1 MNKGKVVI
9 KNILSIITII
19 LIAITSFS
27 LTNVSKA
34 NTDNELEDNNTP
46 TGDRTFIRL
55 VHKDNNKVEVYLE
68 VADTTVPN
76 DNEAVNSSV
85 SVKSFQ
91 IGLDIEID
99 LETEGSSINFEFADK
114 LKDELSCE
122 TRKATKK
129 DIIDSTTNKKA
140 GERLN
145 IYYVGNK
152 DLNDVRENKNNT
164 TDGIKIGTI
173 TFEGIKKIE
182 TASIKP
188 DSEFTKIGT
197 IGYGL
202 AQTKILQ
209 EDGLYQIKI
218 DPTTSDEESG
228 GQGGESQGGSGEDSG
243 DGSGDVEG
251 EGTGSEN
258 DSDNNQGTGSQEHS
272 GKETDAKKPNTGDIG
287 IKVFIVLMVVALIG
301 IVLILRKKKTKQ
313 TK

>member
-1 MNKGKVVI
+1 MNKGKIVI

-55 VHKDNNKVEVYLE
+55 VHTDNNKFEVYLE

-85 SVKSFQ
+85 SVRSFQ

-99 LETEGSSINFEFADK
+99 LETEGSSINFDFDDE

-122 TRKATKK
+122 TRKAT
-129 DIIDSTTNKKA
+129 INPTTNGKIGK
-140 GERLN
+140 RLN

-152 DLNDVRENKNNT
+152 DLNDARDNKDNIKN
-164 TDGIKIGTI
+164 GIKIGTI
-173 TFEGIKKIE
+173 TFEGIKELE

-197 IGYGL
+197 NGFNL
-202 AQTKILQ
+202 AKTEIKE
-209 EDGLYQIKI
+209 EDGLYQII
-218 DPTTSDEESG
+218 IEPTTSEGEG
-228 GQGGESQGGSGEDSG
+228 NQGGSEGGSGE
-243 DGSGDVEG
+243 GSGDVEG
-251 EGTGSEN
+251 EGSEN
-258 DSDNNQGTGSQEHS
+258 GGSGNNQDTEGQDKTNTKNPS
-272 GKETDAKKPNTGDIG
+272 TGDMG
-287 IKVFIVLMVVALIG
+287 IKVFIVLMIVSLLG
-301 IVLILRKKKTKQ
+301 IVFILKNKKTKQ
-313 TK
+313 GK

>member
-68 VADTTVPN
+68 VADTTVANEN
-76 DNEAVNSSV
+76 DEMKSSV
-85 SVKSFQ
+85 SVGAFQ

-99 LETEGSSINFEFADK
+99 LETEGSSINFDFADK

-122 TRKATKK
+122 TRRTTKN
-129 DIIDSTTNKKA
+129 DIIDPITNKKA

-152 DLNDVRENKNNT
+152 DLNDVRDNKNNT

-173 TFEGIKKIE
+173 IFEGIKKLE

-188 DSEFTKIGT
+188 DSEFTKVES
-197 IGYGL
+197 IGYVL
-202 AQTKILQ
+202 AETKILE

-218 DPTTSDEESG
+218 NPTTSEEDPGS
-228 GQGGESQGGSGEDSG
+228 QGGESQGGSGE
-243 DGSGDVEG
+243 GSGDIEG
-251 EGTGSEN
+251 EVSGSEN
-258 DSDNNQGTGSQEHS
+258 AGSGDNQGTGNN
-272 GKETDAKKPNTGDIG
+272 ETNTKNPNTGDIG
-287 IKVFIVLMVVALIG
+287 IKVFIVLMIVSLIG
-301 IVLILRKKKTKQ
+301 IVLILKNKKTKHS
-313 TK
+313 K